1 MLWSFWWLAQL
12 VWDDQT
18 VESHNLLE
26 WVTKVDLVN
35 KNEEQLDLKYES
47 LWRYAALL
55 KLYPW
60 GIANELKQLIRLSVT
75 AFDFLG
81 LFRQP
86 LVLSGPVLRVWVI
99 LFDHVLLW
107 HQTGTLTEGDLDLAG
122 VCEIRE
128 NQFQVNRFKIFP
140 QRQLA
145 WNCFA
150 ALFTVTALIRSTWQ
164 CKLIERGKC
173 WITPWSQ
180 YRSRWPEL
188 FLDEVELLV
197 LFW

>member
-1 MLWSFWWLAQL
+1 MIILVTRSTSLGWSDSWISQPPW
-12 VWDDQT
+12 VSDQGW
-18 VESHNLLE
+18 SRQQE
-26 WVTKVDLVN
+26 WGVLI
-35 KNEEQLDLKYES
+35 EEQLDLKYERW
-47 LWRYAALL
+47 WRYPALL

-60 GIANELKQLIRLSVT
+60 GIANELKQLIRLGVT

-164 CKLIERGKC
+164 CKLIESGKC

-180 YRSRWPEL
+180 
-188 FLDEVELLV
+188 
-197 LFW
+197 

>member
-1 MLWSFWWLAQL
+1 MSWSFWWLAQL

-35 KNEEQLDLKYES
+35 KNEESSLKNNLIWNMKDDEDTRPCS
-47 LWRYAALL
+47 NCILEVLQMNL
-55 KLYPW
+55 KLIDTIECY
-60 GIANELKQLIRLSVT
+60 GIRL
-75 AFDFLG
+75 
-81 LFRQP
+81 
-86 LVLSGPVLRVWVI
+86 LRAI
-99 LFDHVLLW
+99 QATPRIIRACPESIMSPLFDNVDESVLLW
-107 HQTGTLTEGDLDLAG
+107 YQTGTLTEGDLDLAG

-164 CKLIERGKC
+164 CKLIESGKC

-180 YRSRWPEL
+180 
-188 FLDEVELLV
+188 
-197 LFW
+197 